1 MLNIL
6 RIQINLLSLYRRCMM
21 VCLTMIGGCFG
32 TSICEA
38 QGVFNTVGYH
48 YQKSSVIQNT
58 KTYKGEEDEEVTD
71 EKNVI
76 ELPVDSL
83 KASVSLVAY
92 PLKNIQVT
100 SPFGMRRDPMSRKN
114 HRMHSGLDLKARY
127 EEVYSM
133 LPGAVTATNYSQ
145 NGGYYITV
153 NHGSCVCSYL
163 HLSKIAVNTGEHVS
177 AGQKIAISGNTGKR
191 TTGPHLHISCRW
203 GNEKGKYF
211 NPILILGFVY
221 KQLSNK

>member
-1 MLNIL
+1 M
-6 RIQINLLSLYRRCMM
+6 
-21 VCLTMIGGCFG
+21 TGGCFG
-32 TSICEA
+32 NSVCEA

-58 KTYKGEEDEEVTD
+58 KTDNGEEDEEVTD

-76 ELPVDSL
+76 ELPRDSL

-92 PLKNIQVT
+92 PLKTIQVT

-114 HRMHSGLDLKARY
+114 HRKHSDLDLKARY

-133 LPGAVTATNYSQ
+133 LPGVVTATKYSQ

-163 HLSKIAVNTGEHVS
+163 HLSKLAVKTGEHVS

-191 TTGPHLHISCRW
+191 TTGPHLHISCRL

-211 NPILILGFVY
+211 NPMLILGFIY

>member
-21 VCLTMIGGCFG
+21 ICLIMTGGCFG
-32 TSICEA
+32 NSVCEA

-48 YQKSSVIQNT
+48 YQKSSVIQNA
-58 KTYKGEEDEEVTD
+58 KTDNGEEDEEVTD

-76 ELPVDSL
+76 ELPRDSL

-92 PLKNIQVT
+92 PLKTIQVT

-114 HRMHSGLDLKARY
+114 HCMHSGLDLKARY

-133 LPGAVTATNYSQ
+133 LPGVVTATNYSQ

-163 HLSKIAVNTGEHVS
+163 HLSKLAVKTGEHVS

-191 TTGPHLHISCRW
+191 TTGPHLHISCRL

-211 NPILILGFVY
+211 NPMLILGFIY